1 MKTMNELQQIITD
14 VLGEIITLDKIAPGV
29 YESVTKNSEERIC
42 FANNFYVVEEDSP
55 VISQMAKTLG
65 KPPTGQTT
73 EGLLFYDV
81 DEATSGK
88 FVIEYEVAK
97 YRQKNGLKKLSE
109 TTLREMSVFGMEHH
123 PEYFGS
129 YPVSSLTPW
138 GYTTRH
144 WTIENGIHWLE
155 TDECRTVLSLAYPYW
170 ECELTDSAKKLG
182 MHVKSDLQ
190 KGVHFCF
197 ANMFF
202 LEKDACVPIFELLEV
217 RPNWCDQNIINRKA
231 LMNTLWQLHPEYAM
245 SYNVQEQ
252 SGGHDI
258 LGLVMDSFGAE
269 VSLQGSL
276 QNMISITPGAG
287 FDYLNLR

>member
-1 MKTMNELQQIITD
+1 
-14 VLGEIITLDKIAPGV
+14 
-29 YESVTKNSEERIC
+29 
-42 FANNFYVVEEDSP
+42 
-55 VISQMAKTLG
+55 
-65 KPPTGQTT
+65 
-73 EGLLFYDV
+73 
-81 DEATSGK
+81 
-88 FVIEYEVAK
+88 
-97 YRQKNGLKKLSE
+97 
-109 TTLREMSVFGMEHH
+109 
-123 PEYFGS
+123 
-129 YPVSSLTPW
+129 
-138 GYTTRH
+138 
-144 WTIENGIHWLE
+144 
-155 TDECRTVLSLAYPYW
+155 
-170 ECELTDSAKKLG
+170 
-182 MHVKSDLQ
+182 
-190 KGVHFCF
+190 
-197 ANMFF
+197 MFF